1 MAVSQ
6 LISLMT
12 LSLSDSLYTS
22 FLCIF
27 LLWHSY
33 LLFNWFHSN
42 PLHFAFEY
50 AMLSDKAINVSFIV
64 CRTFQHWK
72 KEAIA
77 SGHSVLH
84 QQQSGCYH
92 CCCYLCYCYR
102 CSCCCFCFHYCFYLF
117 SFVQGVG
124 GDFARCSLGSLLNRR
139 GWHLNLEPWQGGTWS
154 GSAAHQVSWLK
165 KVGEPD

>member
-1 MAVSQ
+1 MSVQ
-6 LISLMT
+6 IT
-12 LSLSDSLYTS
+12 
-22 FLCIF
+22 IP
-27 LLWHSY
+27 LWHSY

-139 GWHLNLEPWQGGTWS
+139 GWAT
-154 GSAAHQVSWLK
+154 
-165 KVGEPD
+165 VGAILHSNDTFSLSRCTNHSYQEKSNFACAILGNNVKWKR